1 MSDQRNL
8 ILAIVL
14 SVAILLGFDLFINK
28 PQRDR
33 EEARQQQL
41 AEQSQQTAQSGTEP
55 AAPGSGVVVPGA
67 PSVPGAAPTSGA
79 VPGTALVPGGGPSA
93 AAVRAATL
101 DKSPRVSITTPS
113 LLGSIALTG
122 SRIDDLTLRG
132 YHEELDTESPEIVL
146 LSPAGSS
153 HPYYAE
159 FGWAANETGLELP
172 GPDTPWQA
180 DRREL
185 TPGSPV
191 TLTWQNDQG
200 LEFTRTIAID
210 RNYMFTVNQRVVNA
224 GSKAVTLYPWGIIAR
239 TGTPDTLGFYILH
252 EGLLGVFN
260 ETLKEVD
267 YDDLVDDETV
277 EEQSTGGWIG
287 ITDKYWLA
295 ALVPNQKEAMK
306 AGFRHSLL
314 DKKDKYQVD
323 FLGAARALVPGAS
336 VEVTNHLFAGAKQ
349 VHQLERYQEVLGI
362 SRFDLVIDWGWF
374 PFLTKPIFIAIDYF
388 NRVLGNFGLAILL
401 FTVLMRILFFPL
413 ANKSF
418 RSMGAM
424 KKLQPEMVKMK
435 ERFGSDKAKL
445 NQAMMELYKKE
456 KVNPMAGC
464 LPIALQIPVFFALY
478 KVLFVTIE
486 MRHAPFY
493 GWIHDL
499 SAPDPTNFFTL
510 LGLIPWD
517 PPQMLHLGVWPL
529 AMGISMFLQQ
539 KLNPPPADPVQAK
552 VFMMLPIVFTFLL
565 ANFPAG
571 LVIYWTWNNVLSMA
585 QQWVIQKRVGT
596 APAAAKKT

>member
-14 SVAILLGFDLFINK
+14 SVAILLGFDLFINA
-28 PQRDR
+28 PQRER
-33 EEARQQQL
+33 EQARQQQL
-41 AEQSQQTAQSGTEP
+41 AEQAEQTAQSTS
-55 AAPGSGVVVPGA
+55 PGGSQTAA
-67 PSVPGAAPTSGA
+67 PSVPGAAPPAAT
-79 VPGTALVPGGGPSA
+79 VPGALPIPGGGPAA

-101 DKSPRVSITTPS
+101 EKSPRVSVTTPS
-113 LLGSIALTG
+113 LLGSIAITG

-132 YHEELDTESPEIVL
+132 YHEELDTASPEIVL
-146 LSPAGSS
+146 LSPAGSA

-159 FGWAANETGLELP
+159 FGWAAIEAGIELP
-172 GPDTPWQA
+172 GPETPWQA

-185 TPGSPV
+185 TPGSPL
-191 TLTWQNDQG
+191 TLNWRNGQG
-200 LEFTRTIAID
+200 LEFTRTIAVD

-224 GSKAVTLYPWGIIAR
+224 GTKAVTLHPWGIIAR

-267 YDDLVDDETV
+267 YDELVDEETI
-277 EEQSTGGWIG
+277 EATSTGGWIG
-287 ITDKYWLA
+287 LTDKYWLA
-295 ALVPNQKEAMK
+295 ALIPDQKEAIR
-306 AGFRHSLL
+306 AGFRHSLAEE
-314 DKKDKYQVD
+314 KDKDPVD

-336 VEVTNHLFAGAKQ
+336 IEVTSHFFAGAKQ
-349 VHQLERYQEVLGI
+349 VQKLEGYQEALGI

-388 NRVLGNFGLAILL
+388 NRMLGNFGLAILL

-435 ERFGSDKAKL
+435 ERYGSDKAKL

-517 PPQMLHLGVWPL
+517 PPQFLHLGVWPL

-571 LVIYWTWNNVLSMA
+571 LVIYWTWNNILSMA

-596 APAAAKKT
+596 APAAGKKT